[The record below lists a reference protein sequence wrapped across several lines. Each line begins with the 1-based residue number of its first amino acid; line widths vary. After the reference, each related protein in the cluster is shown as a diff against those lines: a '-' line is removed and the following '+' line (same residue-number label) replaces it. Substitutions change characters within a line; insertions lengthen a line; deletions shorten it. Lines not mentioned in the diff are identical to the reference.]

1 MGYGDLTEW
10 AGNFAVP
17 VKTPN
22 FLREFPI
29 SLAETISKLS

>member
-10 AGNFAVP
+10 AGNLAVP

-29 SLAETISKLS
+29 SLAGTISKLS